1 MSRLLATS
9 KKSGRAKPV
18 DIICSN
24 RIDGGYMDS
33 SGNTASFLENLA
45 GREKQQSVRYLL
57 DSIPQHID
65 EVQASE

>member
-1 MSRLLATS
+1 
-9 KKSGRAKPV
+9 
-18 DIICSN
+18 
-24 RIDGGYMDS
+24 MDS